1 MNPTILFINGTS
13 SSGKTSLV
21 KALQKELPEPYLDMG
36 IDRFIWMLPSRYL
49 DRPLWDEV
57 LGKAEHSGTL
67 GLILFSGMHHAI
79 AAAAGRGLN
88 IIADH
93 VFVET
98 SWVEE
103 CTRLFADKNAYL
115 IGLYCP
121 LEVLEQREKER
132 KDRTLGQARLQFDI
146 IHKYV
151 TYDLVLDTSQL
162 STEEC
167 VEQIKE
173 RLKLPPEAFKRIRNS
188 PGPYLI

>member
-1 MNPTILFINGTS
+1 MIPTILFINGTS

-21 KALQKELPEPYLDMG
+21 KLLQNDLPEPYLDMG

-49 DRPLWDEV
+49 DRPLWDDV
-57 LGKAEHSGTL
+57 LGKADHSGTL

-93 VFVET
+93 VLVEKP
-98 SWVEE
+98 WVEE

-115 IGLYCP
+115 IGLQCP

-146 IHKYV
+146 IHKHV
-151 TYDLVLDTSQL
+151 IYDLVLDTSLL
-162 STEEC
+162 SPEEC
-167 VEQIKE
+167 VVQVNE
-173 RLKLPPEAFKRIRNS
+173 RLKLPPDAFKRIRNS
-188 PGPYLI
+188 LGT